1 MPAKKKVPETDAIFA
16 ELKQVHADAAVAR
29 DTLRISL
36 DAKAT
41 VKIGPFSRGGYSRTG
56 NAGADHDFEP
66 VGQLTPFGIFVPE
79 YDELDLYFTHSKVTS
94 DFIVD
99 ALDEWWQRSKERFT
113 RVGEVR
119 RLIVDLDN
127 GPENHSRRT
136 QFLYR
141 IVQFAQK
148 HQIVVQLVYYPPYHS
163 KYNPIERCWG
173 ILEGYWRGEIL
184 DSEAAVLGYA
194 QSMTYN
200 GIHPKVHRVA
210 LEYATGVA
218 RTAAQMKRLET
229 VVDRLPRPRN
239 PKRSSMNRAV
249 VAILSILYRLPP

>member
-1 MPAKKKVPETDAIFA
+1 MSAQKKVPETNAIFT

-29 DTLRISL
+29 DTLRASL

-41 VKIGPFSRGGYSRTG
+41 IKIGPFSRGGYSRTG
-56 NAGADHDFEP
+56 TAGADHDFAP

-79 YDELDLYFTHSKVTS
+79 DDELDLYFTHSKVTS

-99 ALDEWWQRSKERFT
+99 ALDEWWQRNKERFT
-113 RVGEVR
+113 RVQEVR

-141 IVQFAQK
+141 LVQFAQK

-200 GIHPKVHRVA
+200 GNHPKVHRVA
-210 LEYATGVA
+210 QEYAKGVS
-218 RTAAQMKRLET
+218 RSAAQMTRLET
-229 VVDRLPRPRN
+229 LVDRLPGLE
-239 PKRSSMNRAV
+239 KWFV
-249 VAILSILYRLPP
+249 EIPPPSLDLIIP